1 MIMKENLICFINHD
15 EVYEIMKDKFLDT
28 FFTNQIKEHILVS
41 ERCLKGL
48 SEPFKNIVSICCSAL
63 KKKNTSLLVSSDKD
77 YKKNKK
83 YFRPKGI

>member
-1 MIMKENLICFINHD
+1 
-15 EVYEIMKDKFLDT
+15 MKDKLLDI

-63 KKKNTSLLVSSDKD
+63 KKKKNTFFWKW
-77 YKKNKK
+77 
-83 YFRPKGI
+83 R